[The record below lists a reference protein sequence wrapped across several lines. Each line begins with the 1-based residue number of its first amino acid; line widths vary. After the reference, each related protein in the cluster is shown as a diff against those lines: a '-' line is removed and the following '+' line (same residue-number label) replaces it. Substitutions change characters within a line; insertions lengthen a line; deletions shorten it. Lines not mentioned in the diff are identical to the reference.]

1 MSVQLKCPN
10 CAKRAMDV
18 LKANRGTLIIEMKC
32 PHCRKIVKINYC
44 K

>member
-1 MSVQLKCPN
+1 MGVQLKCPN
-10 CAKRAMDV
+10 CNKRAMDLV
-18 LKANRGTLIIEMKC
+18 EAAKGKVIIEMKC